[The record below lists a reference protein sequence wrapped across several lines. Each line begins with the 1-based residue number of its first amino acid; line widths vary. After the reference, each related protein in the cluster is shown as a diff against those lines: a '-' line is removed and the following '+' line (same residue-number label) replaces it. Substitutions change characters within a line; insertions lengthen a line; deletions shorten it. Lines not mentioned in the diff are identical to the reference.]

1 MDHSKAAKKILM
13 HLQGT
18 KDYVLTYRRSNHL
31 EVVGYSDS
39 EYTRC
44 VDSRKST
51 FGYMFL
57 LGGRAISWKSGK

>member
-1 MDHSKAAKKILM
+1 MDHLKAAKKILTY
-13 HLQGT
+13 LQGT
-18 KDYVLTYRRSNHL
+18 KDYVLTYRHL
-31 EVVGYSDS
+31 EVIGYSDS

-44 VDSRKST
+44 VDSRKSI